1 MYVIEFT
8 VRQSAEIILFGD
20 IVITVNYPAVTESAG
35 SVAASDYCRY
45 ACTLQ
50 SCYQSL
56 IVWCTELINR
66 VAYVHDQPEHLDF
79 INFSVSYGVS
89 LLADL

>member
-35 SVAASDYCRY
+35 SVAASDYRRN
-45 ACTLQ
+45 ARAFQ
-50 SCYQSL
+50 SCDQSL
-56 IVWCTELINR
+56 IIVRVKLIYL
-66 VAYVHDQPEHLDF
+66 VTY
-79 INFSVSYGVS
+79 INSK
-89 LLADL
+89 LI